1 MRSGL
6 ALVMSLGLTAS
17 LVAACSSGDSV
28 ESTDSAGPQ
37 STQPLPGNRY
47 SQTNLAANNAAYK
60 AQFVF
65 PDMINAWGVA
75 IRPQGAGGHFWVG
88 AGDTSF
94 EFVGD
99 VTDSSDE
106 ELRILFQNKLEEVAI
121 PNADD
126 DTSDDSMGKVTG
138 VIFNPAPIESDVFA
152 VRDQPVQ
159 VDGAEQML
167 SGSARFI
174 FATDSGSISA
184 WTEQGDPAEPPVRH
198 NGPAKEVFNGADEG
212 MAFFGIALAPGNG
225 ETMLASDFGEDPQ
238 IRQFDKDWNLVP
250 TQGFANPFATGDAAD
265 AADPAKG
272 KKTVPGDLAPFNI
285 VTEGNRVFVMY
296 ATTSGLADQSGKF
309 DPGEED
315 SLNIEQEKA
324 AKYLPARGKVAEFDA
339 SGNLVRVLG
348 DEDRLNAPW
357 GVAIAPDGFGP
368 LRGKILIANFAGAGR
383 ILAFDDGTGE
393 FVDYLRDEDGNPA
406 EIQGIWSLLFGNG
419 ESLGDSNALYFTAGP
434 QDEADGLFGALR
446 LKG

>member
-1 MRSGL
+1 
-6 ALVMSLGLTAS
+6 
-17 LVAACSSGDSV
+17 
-28 ESTDSAGPQ
+28 
-37 STQPLPGNRY
+37 
-47 SQTNLAANNAAYK
+47 
-60 AQFVF
+60 
-65 PDMINAWGVA
+65 
-75 IRPQGAGGHFWVG
+75 
-88 AGDTSF
+88 
-94 EFVGD
+94 
-99 VTDSSDE
+99 
-106 ELRILFQNKLEEVAI
+106 
-121 PNADD
+121 
-126 DTSDDSMGKVTG
+126 
-138 VIFNPAPIESDVFA
+138 
-152 VRDQPVQ
+152 
-159 VDGAEQML
+159 
-167 SGSARFI
+167 
-174 FATDSGSISA
+174 
-184 WTEQGDPAEPPVRH
+184 
-198 NGPAKEVFNGADEG
+198 

-285 VTEGNRVFVMY
+285 VTVGNRVFVMY